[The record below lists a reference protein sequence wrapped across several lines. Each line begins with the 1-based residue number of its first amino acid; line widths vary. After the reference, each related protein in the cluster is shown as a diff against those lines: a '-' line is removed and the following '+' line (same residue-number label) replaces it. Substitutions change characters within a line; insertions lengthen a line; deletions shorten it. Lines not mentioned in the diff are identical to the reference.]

1 MKRILIFG
9 SAMALAWAALPLAA
23 QTSLL
28 GGKTVEMTLSEY
40 LKAVADSNLGY
51 AAQRYNV
58 SIAEAQLAEA
68 RVFLPNPQAQLGYSG
83 DITRHRPSEDRES
96 AVTSGGISQTIELGG
111 KRGDRVEAARHTLL
125 AASAT
130 LDDFWRNLRA
140 SAASAFV
147 TARADQMI
155 AARMKKSADSF
166 DRVVAATAKRLKEGD
181 VGEVD
186 AIQARVD
193 AFQFRSQYLSAE
205 GNAQTSII
213 ALSQFLGRDQADMTV
228 QPKADF
234 EEPSPS
240 YDLSALTAAA
250 LQKRPD
256 VIAAR
261 ETHDAAAAAVKLAKA
276 GRIPDPNVGLTY
288 TRTGESNNPV
298 APYPATDTLGVDLS
312 FELPV
317 FTHHQP
323 ELDAA
328 RANERQADRQYDAA
342 LLNAQVEVRQAFAA
356 YQLAAQQV
364 AQYRDNGALRDAE
377 TVLKA
382 RTFSYEHGDASLLDL
397 LQAQRDLNDVYNNYY
412 GALSGWVLAR
422 FALEQAAG
430 IADHDL

>member
-1 MKRILIFG
+1 MRRSFFVGLATALIW
-9 SAMALAWAALPLAA
+9 SAPASTA
-23 QTSLL
+23 QTPGLP
-28 GGKTVEMTLSEY
+28 GKTVEMTLSAY

-58 SIAEAQLAEA
+58 SIAQAQLAEA
-68 RVFLPNPQAQLGYSG
+68 RVFLPNPQAQFGYSG
-83 DITRHRPSEDRES
+83 DVTRGRPRNDRES
-96 AVTSGGISQTIELGG
+96 TIKSGGFSQTIELGG
-111 KRGDRVEAARHTLL
+111 KRGDRMEAARHGLL

-147 TARADQMI
+147 TARANQMI
-155 AARMKKSADSF
+155 AERMKQSSASF
-166 DRVVAATAKRLKEGD
+166 DRVAEATARRLKEGD

-186 AIQARVD
+186 AVQARVD
-193 AFQFRSQYLSAE
+193 AFQFRSQYLTAE
-205 GNAQTSII
+205 ANAQTAVIG
-213 ALSQFLGRDQADMTV
+213 LTQFLGREQAESTI
-228 QPKADF
+228 QPKSDLDL
-234 EEPSPS
+234 PLKS
-240 YDLSALTAAA
+240 YDLNELMAVA

-261 ETHDAAAAAVKLAKA
+261 ETHDAAVASVRLAKA
-276 GRIPDPNVGLTY
+276 GRIPDPNIGVSY
-288 TRTGESNNPV
+288 TRTGSSTNTT
-298 APYPATDTLGVDLS
+298 APYDKTDTLGLDLS

-317 FTHHQP
+317 FTRHQP
-323 ELDAA
+323 EVEAA
-328 RANERQADRQYDAA
+328 QFSERQADREYEAA
-342 LLNAQVEVRQAFAA
+342 LLNAQIEVRQAFAA

-364 AQYRDNGALRDAE
+364 ALYRDSGTLRDAE

-422 FALEQAAG
+422 LALEQAAG
-430 IADHDL
+430 IADDDL